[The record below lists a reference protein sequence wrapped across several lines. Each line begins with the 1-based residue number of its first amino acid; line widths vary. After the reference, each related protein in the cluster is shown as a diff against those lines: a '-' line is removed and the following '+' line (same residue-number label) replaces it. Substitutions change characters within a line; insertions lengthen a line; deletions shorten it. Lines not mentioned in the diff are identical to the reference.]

1 MVLLKVLSMS
11 LANLDREF
19 TLVSNRWNQ
28 TLCLVPSRPLR
39 NGVNPPVGCQS
50 KAGLIKDLVRAWQ
63 T

>member
-1 MVLLKVLSMS
+1 MS